1 MGKKREKFKADKSS
15 ASEVTCSAVPDKTKP
30 SRNPI
35 VIPEKI
41 FNSLGEYMLQT
52 AAPYRNVFLSVKE
65 YPKMARPNAQR
76 NKATHLIVFCLRV
89 IQADIFNPIAM
100 VELNKRV
107 DHVEKLITVWKA
119 LIQDLSILRLIVVG
133 SISPASVLFH
143 NIVDKLTEK
152 PYSNDDTDPIT
163 YSVWPFEKIL
173 HLYDAR
179 LLMEELQTVFHE
191 RGEIVF
197 LTRSDTGFT
206 SSPNN
211 LDVYCANWKDI
222 VAALT
227 LNLVERA
234 SQSSSTNNIHIFNE
248 TFKETFQKYVSRD
261 MLRSSTKD
269 STRRFLSLLFPFAE
283 FLNDNIHM
291 NPKGIQLLYDQYE
304 NLRIALATA
313 RFGFFYLD
321 TFSEDGISEEDNAK
335 ADSNVIPARLQCCLN
350 KTREKI
356 PIEKRF
362 DAFDM
367 FLRKMI
373 IDDYKLFKKSLK
385 PNQDTQIEVS
395 ESANLSE
402 ETQGPDCSRILKE
415 YFQSLL
421 QKKISLLSTDN
432 TEKKPVSCGL
442 LQEAVPKPNKSECS
456 SSNTPDFPVK
466 SDSNIIPEPGY
477 LDKETIKKDS
487 DNNKKEEGDCI
498 DSGKVLVL
506 RRTCDLQTNQKSRH
520 DATETP
526 SQNID
531 EKCNPSVSGTVGK
544 SDSDTKNHCPDS
556 INPQKPSA
564 KDSASS
570 AKHGAIPKV
579 RKKQKDPETQE
590 PDKPQEI
597 DYSDYRNELLLTLS
611 SCDKEATEYDD
622 VFLDRDKFN
631 DLVSLIPDNYETL
644 RLTTDWLCNFN
655 GYIKLKEIVEKR
667 QARMIKSKLLC
678 LDHIDFFINT
688 LTRSRTEDSSFD
700 WEVYKF
706 MDFDGTYDLMR
717 SGDGVYVLCEDD

>member
-15 ASEVTCSAVPDKTKP
+15 ANEVTCSAVLDKTKS
-30 SRNPI
+30 SRSPV
-35 VIPEKI
+35 VIPEKMFKSI
-41 FNSLGEYMLQT
+41 EDYMLQT

-65 YPKMARPNAQR
+65 YPKIARPNTQGS
-76 NKATHLIVFCLRV
+76 KATHLIVFCLRI

-107 DHVEKLITVWKA
+107 DHVDKLVTIWKA

-133 SISPASVLFH
+133 SISPASILFH
-143 NIVDKLTEK
+143 NILEKLTEK
-152 PYSNDDTDPIT
+152 PYSNDDTDPII
-163 YSVWPFEKIL
+163 YSVWPYKKIL

-197 LTRSDTGFT
+197 LTRSDAETLT
-206 SSPNN
+206 NSPNN

-227 LNLVERA
+227 LNLVECA
-234 SQSSSTNNIHIFNE
+234 YTSQSSSARHIHIFNA

-283 FLNDNIHM
+283 FLNDNVHM
-291 NPKGIQLLYDQYE
+291 NPKGIQLLYDQNE

-321 TFSEDGISEEDNAK
+321 TFSEESISEDDNTK
-335 ADSNVIPARLQCCLN
+335 VESNVIPAKLQGCLN

-373 IDDYKLFKKSLK
+373 IDDYKLFKKSLRS
-385 PNQDTQIEVS
+385 NEDTVTEVAESDVS
-395 ESANLSE
+395 EK
-402 ETQGPDCSRILKE
+402 TQGPDCTRILKE

-421 QKKISLLSTDN
+421 QKKISLSSTDS
-432 TEKKPVSCGL
+432 TEKKPVISDL
-442 LQEAVPKPNKSECS
+442 LEQNVPQPDKPECS
-456 SSNTPDFPVK
+456 SSNTPDVAVE
-466 SDSNIIPEPGY
+466 SDSNVIPEPTCSN
-477 LDKETIKKDS
+477 KEVINQ
-487 DNNKKEEGDCI
+487 DNDNGKNKGDRI
-498 DSGKVLVL
+498 GPGKALLL
-506 RRTCDLQTNQKSRH
+506 RRTCELQTSQEDERS
-520 DATETP
+520 ATGTV

-531 EKCNPSVSGTVGK
+531 EKCNPSVSGVVNLDADIK
-544 SDSDTKNHCPDS
+544 NLSLDSTT
-556 INPQKPSA
+556 PQKPSA
-564 KDSASS
+564 TDSTSS
-570 AKHGAIPKV
+570 SKHGAIPKV
-579 RKKQKDPETQE
+579 RKQRKDSETQE
-590 PDKPQEI
+590 SDEEQEI
-597 DYSDYRNELLLTLS
+597 DYSDYRNELLSTLS
-611 SCDKEATEYDD
+611 SCDKEKPDCDD

-631 DLVSLIPDNYETL
+631 ELVSLIPDQYETL
-644 RLTTDWLCNFN
+644 RLTTDWLCTFN
-655 GYIKLKEIVEKR
+655 GYIKLKEIVLKR

-688 LTRSRTEDSSFD
+688 LTRSRKDDNSFD
-700 WEVYKF
+700 WEMYKF
-706 MDFDGTYDLMR
+706 MDFDCTYNFMR
-717 SGDGVYVLCEDD
+717 SGDGVYVLSEDG